1 MMRII
6 GYCALPALL
15 VGLSACGGGGAV
27 GSTPTPSPT
36 PSPTPTP
43 TPAPAPPSVVIA
55 PAPTPTPTPTPT
67 PGVTFN
73 TAEYNRSSGLPYHN
87 AITAYQAGASGA
99 GITVGVVDT
108 GLTDVNGEFAGRISA
123 ASRAFGSNANYQ
135 DVEGHGTA
143 VAAVIAASRN
153 NQRVMGMAW
162 GANVM
167 ALRTDDQGDCDDDGC
182 SHPTSAITNAI
193 DHAWQNGARVIN
205 VSLGGGAA
213 PNSLLQA
220 VKRATAAGTII
231 VISAGNNEDGEAPL
245 VAPDA
250 LAQSFAD
257 PAYSNGLVI
266 IASSV
271 NDNDTVSSFSAGVQG
286 FESVSMAALGNRVLT
301 FDHTGAAFL
310 YSGTSFSAPQIS
322 GAAALLAQA
331 FPNLTSKQIVEL
343 LLSSARDI
351 GAPGNDARYGVGIL
365 DINAAFKPVGT
376 ITIAGSKVTLETT
389 GPSSLSAPMGDA
401 TPAAISSV
409 GLDRYQRAY
418 QIDLTPAFVQRGV
431 PRALAAALDVTQRQ
445 INVGTDALSAS
456 FSIQPADDRVAA
468 ADPLAFAQRD
478 TERSRLSAGT
488 LMARLSPSARLVLGL
503 RTGIGAIERRLADQP
518 NQSFLIA
525 ERGFEGNQVDMRART
540 AIAVS
545 QQAARGLTITGGFE
559 SGEMNPPSDRRA
571 FSDAAAD
578 RDTPYQSASITVDFV
593 RHGFG
598 LSLGATA
605 LNETSSALGAR
616 FSPNLGAQS
625 ARSLFARLGAQ
636 AELPGKV
643 RLTANWQHGQT
654 RAAAGGL
661 LRDGGMLM
669 SRSWSA
675 DLARRDLFARNDMI
689 GLRVSQPLR
698 VIASR
703 FKVVLADA
711 WDWEQQVA
719 TERSVAL
726 NLVPQGRQRD
736 YELSYGRGIG
746 PGWLGAN
753 LYLRE
758 QGGNIATMPDDLGM
772 ALRWS
777 MGF

>member
-1 MMRII
+1 MRRII

-15 VGLSACGGGGAV
+15 IGLSACGGGGGVNSTPVPGPNPTPSPSPNPAPAPPSV
-27 GSTPTPSPT
+27 IITPAPPPTPTPSPT
-36 PSPTPTP
+36 PGTTY
-43 TPAPAPPSVVIA
+43 
-55 PAPTPTPTPTPT
+55 
-67 PGVTFN
+67 N
-73 TAEYNRSSGLPYHN
+73 TAEYDRSSGLPYHG

-108 GLTDVNGEFAGRISA
+108 GLTDVNGEFAGRISS
-123 ASRAFGSNANYQ
+123 ASRAFAGNANYQ

-162 GANVM
+162 GANIM
-167 ALRTDDQGDCDDDGC
+167 ALRTDDQSDCKDDGC
-182 SHPTSAITNAI
+182 GHPTGAIASAI

-213 PNSLLQA
+213 PLSLLQA
-220 VKRATAAGTII
+220 VKRATDHDVII
-231 VISAGNNEDGEAPL
+231 VISAGNNEDGQPPL
-245 VAPDA
+245 TAPDA
-250 LAQSFAD
+250 LAQSFVD
-257 PAYSNGLVI
+257 PAFSNGRVI

-271 NDNDTVSSFSAGVQG
+271 NDNDVVSPFSAGVAG
-286 FESVSMAALGNRVLT
+286 FEKVSMAALGNRVLT

-331 FPNLTSKQIVEL
+331 FPNLNGKEIVDL
-343 LLSSARDI
+343 LLASARDV
-351 GAPGNDARYGVGIL
+351 GAPGADARYGVGIL
-365 DINAAFKPVGT
+365 DVGKAFQPVGT
-376 ITIAGSKVTLETT
+376 ITIAGSKVALETDT
-389 GPSSLSAPMGDA
+389 PSTLSAPMGDA
-401 TPAAISSV
+401 TTAAINTV
-409 GLDRYQRAY
+409 GLDSYKRAY
-418 QIDLTPAFVQRGV
+418 LIDLTPAFMQRGV
-431 PRALAAALDVTQRQ
+431 TRALAASLDVTQRQ
-445 INVGTDALSAS
+445 VNAGSDAMAVSL
-456 FSIQPADDRVAA
+456 SIQPAADRVAA

-488 LMARLSPSARLVLGL
+488 LVARLSPNARFVLGL
-503 RTGIGAIERRLADQP
+503 RTGIDSIERRLADQP
-518 NQSFLIA
+518 SPSFLMA
-525 ERGFEGNQVDMRART
+525 ERGFDGDQVDMRART
-540 AIAVS
+540 ALAIS
-545 QQAARGLTITGGFE
+545 QQAGRGLTITGGFE
-559 SGEMNPPSDRRA
+559 SGEMNPPAYRRA
-571 FSDAAAD
+571 LGDAAAY
-578 RDTPYQSASITVDFV
+578 RETPYQAASITVDLV
-593 RHGFG
+593 RRGFG
-598 LSLGATA
+598 LSVGATA
-605 LNETSSALGAR
+605 LNETASALGAR

-625 ARSLFARLGAQ
+625 ARSLFTRIGARA
-636 AELPGKV
+636 ALPGN
-643 RLTANWQHGQT
+643 LTVSANWQQGWT
-654 RAAAGGL
+654 KAAAGGV

-675 DLARRDLFARNDMI
+675 DVARRDLFARNDMI

-703 FKVVLADA
+703 FNVTMADG
-711 WDWEQQVA
+711 WDWQREIA

-726 NLVPQGRQRD
+726 NLVPQGHQRD

-753 LYLRE
+753 LYARE
-758 QGGNIATMPDDLGM
+758 QGGNIATMPTELGM